1 MVEWNED
8 NARHLLSRA
17 GFGAKDGEARGWERR
32 GQALSVE
39 ILVGQKGIKAKGP
52 GGPDS
57 DPTNTKKLQAW
68 WAKRMATQNARRL
81 QEKMCLFWHDH
92 FATQMTVVKN
102 NRQMSYQN
110 RTFREHGLGPFK
122 TLVHQVTRDAAM
134 LEFLDGRLNSK
145 TKPNENYG
153 RELMELFV
161 LGVFDL
167 NGVENYTQTD
177 VEQLARCCTGYQID
191 RAKDVGFFNP
201 QRFDTGVKTVFAGTS
216 YEATGNIGFE
226 DASGALLPPERN
238 VIDVLFA
245 HRDSDDELTMP
256 RFLAKKLWEYFAY
269 PSPTKPLVDELA
281 APFIA
286 GGFVIRDLLRAIFL
300 HDEFYSEQAKTAT
313 VKNPVEFALS
323 AMRAVRAGS
332 SYQEVPTFL
341 EQMGMELLNPPSV
354 NGWASGTSWLSTG
367 QFLNRFAFAQ
377 ALAAGRDTKILKI
390 TPKRLFDDDAT
401 SAAQVVDELLA
412 KLGIASRVPDGAK
425 QALVDYLNTPA
436 PPASFADAT
445 VIEKKVRGVLSLM
458 LQLPE
463 FHIH

>member
-1 MVEWNED
+1 MVEWNEE

-17 GFGAKDGEARGWERR
+17 GFGAKDKEAALWVRR
-32 GQALSVE
+32 GQALSVD
-39 ILVGQKGIKAKGP
+39 ILVKQKGIKAKGP

-57 DPTNTKKLQAW
+57 DPASRRKLQTW

-92 FATQMTVVKN
+92 FATQTSVVKN
-102 NRQMSYQN
+102 DRQMAYQN

-145 TKPNENYG
+145 NKSNENYG

-167 NGVENYTQTD
+167 NGVENYTQAD
-177 VEQLARCCTGYQID
+177 VEDLARCCTGFQID
-191 RAKDVGFFNP
+191 RAKDLGYFNP
-201 QRFDTGVKTVFAGTS
+201 QRFDGGTKTLFAGTGH
-216 YEATGNIGFE
+216 EASGNIGFE

-238 VIDVLFA
+238 AIDALFA
-245 HRDSDDELTMP
+245 HRDSDGELTMP
-256 RFLAKKLWEYFAY
+256 RFLASKLWQFLAY
-269 PSPTKPLVDELA
+269 PSPPVALVDEVA
-281 APFIA
+281 APFVA
-286 GGFVIRDLLRAIFL
+286 GGFVVRDLLRAIFL
-300 HDEFYSEQAKTAT
+300 HDEFYSEQAKTST

-332 SYQEVPTFL
+332 SYKEIPLFL
-341 EQMGMELLNPPSV
+341 DEMGMDLFNPPSV
-354 NGWASGTSWLSTG
+354 NGWTSGTSWLSTG

-377 ALAAGRDTKILKI
+377 TLAAGRDTKVVKI
-390 TPKRLFDDDAT
+390 VPKRLFDDDAT
-401 SAAQVVDELLA
+401 DAGQVVDELLA
-412 KLGIASRVPDGAK
+412 KLGIASRVPEGAR

-436 PPASFADAT
+436 PPASFGDPE
-445 VIEKKVRGVLSLM
+445 VIEKKVRGVIALM